1 LKQYGNLSLED
12 IESDDVKFGI
22 QLFDLFSNI
31 DTLKL
36 FLYAEKG
43 ITNSKQA
50 MRDLNLTPKRYY
62 SRLKDLINAEILKKE
77 GGVYKY
83 TAFGKALN
91 KIGSYLLLI
100 VRNRDRIK
108 LLSDLL
114 NKDALEPS
122 KILKFVDVIF
132 EDLDESKF
140 ILSLITDLKESTKI
154 EKILTYENLVEKLS
168 QDIILAERSIFLA
181 SRYLDI
187 RVAEKIIRGIKRGL
201 NVKIIMSKEN
211 LRNKLLKFK
220 LILSPGLLKDILE
233 FIASADLNNHVR
245 EYDLS
250 YSFCIIDEL
259 VCFFEFPKIG
269 EDEFSIAFYISDRE
283 VSKKFMKLFYDIWD
297 RAHPALSLEIFKK
310 IL

>member
-1 LKQYGNLSLED
+1 
-12 IESDDVKFGI
+12 
-22 QLFDLFSNI
+22 
-31 DTLKL
+31 
-36 FLYAEKG
+36 
-43 ITNSKQA
+43 
-50 MRDLNLTPKRYY
+50 
-62 SRLKDLINAEILKKE
+62 
-77 GGVYKY
+77 
-83 TAFGKALN
+83 
-91 KIGSYLLLI
+91 
-100 VRNRDRIK
+100 
-108 LLSDLL
+108 
-114 NKDALEPS
+114 
-122 KILKFVDVIF
+122 
-132 EDLDESKF
+132 
-140 ILSLITDLKESTKI
+140 
-154 EKILTYENLVEKLS
+154 
-168 QDIILAERSIFLA
+168 LAERSIFLA

>member
-1 LKQYGNLSLED
+1 MKQYGNLSLED